1 MDSKAKNKE
10 IIVRVVCLILS
21 FGLWLY
27 ISNVENPTREYRLDK
42 VPVEILNVETIKD
55 QKLAVS
61 PNQEFYVTLN
71 LEGPANEIYKI
82 TPEQFKITAD
92 LSAYALKKGEN
103 SIPVNIVNYPKS
115 INIKNTNFLRVKV
128 RLDDYVEKSIPIKSE
143 IKITA
148 KQGTHAEFPQIRPI
162 NALISGAG
170 EYVNNVKT
178 LVVSG
183 DIRNADSNVSM
194 SLPIK
199 ALGENNKEIE
209 GVNIDPVNAEVLVV
223 VKKEKLVPVNIS
235 TTGKLP
241 EGLVLKGLS
250 PSTERVE
257 VVGDDDVLDKISEV
271 YTEPIDL
278 SSITDSREVI
288 SKLTLPRNVQL
299 SNEQQQQV
307 KVKIVINAL
316 ITKQYQIPVTIKGL
330 ADGFQSSIN
339 PQNITVILRG
349 IEDDITNFNIQDI
362 KAEVDLTNSKEG
374 ENVLPV
380 MLTNSNNKVQ
390 VVSENPDKV
399 KITVSKK

>member
-61 PNQEFYVTLN
+61 PNQELYVTLN

-143 IKITA
+143 LKITA
-148 KQGTHAEFPQIRPI
+148 RQGTHAEFPQIKPI

-170 EYVNNVKT
+170 EYVNSVKT

-183 DIRNADSNVSM
+183 DIRNADSDVSM

-223 VKKEKLVPVNIS
+223 VKKGKFVPVNVS

-257 VVGDDDVLDKISEV
+257 VVGNDDVLDKISEV

-299 SNEQQQQV
+299 SDDQQQI

-316 ITKQYQIPVTIKGL
+316 ITRQYQIPITTKGL
-330 ADGFQSSIN
+330 TDGFQSSMN
-339 PQNITVILRG
+339 PQNITVVLRG
-349 IEDDITNFNIQDI
+349 IEDDITSFNIEDI

-399 KITVSKK
+399 KVTVSKK

>member
-27 ISNVENPTREYRLDK
+27 MSNVQNPTREYKLDR
-42 VPVEILNVETIKD
+42 VPVEILNVDNIKE

-61 PNQEFYVTLN
+61 PHQEFYVTLN

-115 INIKNTNFLRVKV
+115 INIKNTNFLRVKII
-128 RLDDYVEKSIPIKSE
+128 LDDYVEKSIPIKSE
-143 IKITA
+143 IRITA
-148 KQGTHAEFPQIRPI
+148 KQGTHTEFPQIKPT

-170 EYVNNVKT
+170 EYVNSVKT

-183 DIRNADSNVSM
+183 DIKNAESDVSM

-209 GVNIDPVNAEVLVV
+209 GVNIDPNNAEALII
-223 VKKEKLVPVNIS
+223 VKKGKFVPVNVS
-235 TTGKLP
+235 TIGKLP
-241 EGLVLKGLS
+241 EGLVLRELS
-250 PSTERVE
+250 SSTEKVE
-257 VVGDDDVLDKISEV
+257 IVGDDAVLDKISEV

-278 SSITDSREVI
+278 SMITESKEII
-288 SKLTLPRNVQL
+288 SKIMLPQNVQL
-299 SNEQQQQV
+299 SNETQQV
-307 KVKIVINAL
+307 TVNIIISTLV
-316 ITKQYQIPVTIKGL
+316 TRQYQIPITTKGL
-330 ADGFQSSIN
+330 ADGFQSSVN
-339 PQNITVILRG
+339 PQNIVVVLKG
-349 IEDDITNFNIQDI
+349 IEENIADFKIEDI
-362 KAEVDLTNSKEG
+362 KAEVDLTNFKEG
-374 ENVLPV
+374 ENILPV
-380 MLTNSNNKVQ
+380 VLTNSNNKVQ
-390 VVSENPDKV
+390 VVSEKSDKIKV
-399 KITVSKK
+399 IISKK